1 MPFASFHSRYALCA
15 LRYAFLSFMDKSIL
29 IIGTFDTKAEELNF
43 IKDQILARGQ
53 KARTLDAGVLQP
65 SPAYVDIP
73 NERVAAA
80 GGRPLHELVS
90 RRDRGQAVAV
100 MAQGAAKVTRDLFDQ
115 GEISGVISLG
125 GGSGTVIGT
134 SAMRTL
140 PVGVP
145 KVMVSSMASGNM
157 RPYVRTS
164 DITMMY
170 SVVDI
175 SGLNRISRRILRNA
189 ALAICGMAEGREEKG
204 PAERPLIATTMFGV
218 TTPCVTEAKRVLE
231 EKGYEVLVFH
241 ANGPGGMAMEQ
252 LIGEGQIQAV
262 LDITTTELP
271 DELCGGKGSAGPHRL
286 EKAGEMRIPQVVVP
300 GAMDMV
306 NYFPD
311 SVPPQFRHRLLYV
324 HNPATTLMRTSEEE
338 NRQLAEIMA
347 RKLSRANGPVV
358 VYIPLR
364 GFSAVDASGQPFF
377 DPAADRAFVE
387 ALKNNL
393 PARIPVI
400 EKESHIND
408 PSFARELAQAL
419 LELLGR

>member
-1 MPFASFHSRYALCA
+1 ME
-15 LRYAFLSFMDKSIL
+15 KSIL
-29 IIGTFDTKAEELNF
+29 IIGTFDTKAEELSF
-43 IKDQILARGQ
+43 IKDQISARGLR
-53 KARTLDAGVLQP
+53 ARTLDAGVLQP
-65 SPAYVDIP
+65 SPESVDIS
-73 NERVAAA
+73 NEKVAAA

-100 MAQGAAKVTRDLFDQ
+100 MAQGAAKITRELFDKE
-115 GEISGVISLG
+115 EISGVISLG

-157 RPYVRTS
+157 RPYVGTS

-175 SGLNRISRRILRNA
+175 SGLNRISRRILSNA
-189 ALAICGMAEGREEKG
+189 ALAVCGMAEGGKE
-204 PAERPLIATTMFGV
+204 PVSAELPLIAATMFGV

-231 EKGYEVLVFH
+231 ERGYEVLVFH

-286 EKAGEMRIPQVVVP
+286 EKAGEKGIPQLVVP

-311 SVPPQFRHRLLYV
+311 AIPPRFRNRLFHV
-324 HNPATTLMRTSEEE
+324 HNPATTLMRTNEEE
-338 NRQLAEIMA
+338 NRHLAEIMA
-347 RKLSRANGPVV
+347 RKLSRAKGPVV

-364 GFSAVDASGQPFF
+364 GFSAMDAPGQPFF
-377 DPAADRAFVE
+377 SPGANRAFVE
-387 ALKNNL
+387 TLKKNL
-393 PARIPVI
+393 PPRIPVI
-400 EKESHIND
+400 EKNLHIND
-408 PSFARELAQAL
+408 PSFARETAQAL
-419 LELLGR
+419 LTLLRR

>member
-1 MPFASFHSRYALCA
+1 MEKF
-15 LRYAFLSFMDKSIL
+15 IL
-29 IIGTFDTKAEELNF
+29 VVGTFDTKAEELSF
-43 IKDQILARGQ
+43 IKGQISARGLR
-53 KARTLDAGVLQP
+53 ARTLDAGVLQP
-65 SPAYVDIP
+65 SPEYVDIS
-73 NERVAAA
+73 NEKVAAA

-100 MAQGAAKVTRDLFDQ
+100 MAQGAAKITRELFDK

-140 PVGVP
+140 SVGIP

-157 RPYVRTS
+157 RPYVGTS

-189 ALAICGMAEGREEKG
+189 ALALCGMAEAREEKVSV
-204 PAERPLIATTMFGV
+204 ERPLIATTMFGV
-218 TTPCVTEAKRVLE
+218 TTPCVSEAKRILE

-252 LIGEGQIQAV
+252 LIAEGQIQAV

-286 EKAGEMRIPQVVVP
+286 EKAGEMGIPQVVVP

-311 SVPPQFRHRLLYV
+311 AIPPQFRNRLLHV
-324 HNPATTLMRTSEEE
+324 HNPATTLMRTNEEE
-338 NRQLAEIMA
+338 NRLLAEIMA
-347 RKLSRANGPVV
+347 RKLSRAKGPVV

-377 DPAADRAFVE
+377 DPAADRAFIE

-408 PSFARELAQAL
+408 PSFARELAQVL

>member
-1 MPFASFHSRYALCA
+1 MRFCPMKRF
-15 LRYAFLSFMDKSIL
+15 IL
-29 IIGTFDTKAEELNF
+29 IIGTFDTKAEELSF
-43 IKDQILARGQ
+43 VKDQILARGQ

-65 SPAYVDIP
+65 SPAYVDIS

-100 MAQGAAKVTRDLFDQ
+100 MAQGAAKITREVFDK

-140 PVGVP
+140 PLGVP
-145 KVMVSSMASGNM
+145 KVMVSSMASGNI
-157 RPYVRTS
+157 RPYVGTS

-175 SGLNRISRRILRNA
+175 SGLNRISRQILSNA
-189 ALAICGMAEGREEKG
+189 ALAVCGMVEGGKEAVSAEL
-204 PAERPLIATTMFGV
+204 PLVAATMFGV
-218 TTPCVTEAKRVLE
+218 TTPCVTEAKRILE

-252 LIGEGQIQAV
+252 LIGEGHIQAV

-286 EKAGEMRIPQVVVP
+286 EKAGEMGIPQVVVP

-311 SVPPQFRHRLLYV
+311 AIPPQFRNRLFHV
-324 HNPATTLMRTSEEE
+324 HNPATTLMRTNEEE

-347 RKLSRANGPVV
+347 RKLSRAKGPVA

-364 GFSAVDASGQPFF
+364 GFSAMDALGQPFF
-377 DPAADRAFVE
+377 SPGVTRAFVE
-387 ALKNNL
+387 TLKKNL
-393 PARIPVI
+393 SPRIPVI
-400 EKESHIND
+400 EKDVHIND
-408 PSFARELAQAL
+408 PSFARETAQAL
-419 LELLGR
+419 LKLLRR

>member
-1 MPFASFHSRYALCA
+1 MKR
-15 LRYAFLSFMDKSIL
+15 SIL
-29 IIGTFDTKAEELNF
+29 VIGTFDTKAEELTF
-43 IKDQILARGQ
+43 IKDQISARGLR
-53 KARTLDAGVLQP
+53 ARTLDAGVLQP
-65 SPAYVDIP
+65 SPEYVDIP
-73 NERVAAA
+73 NEKVAAA

-100 MAQGAAKVTRDLFDQ
+100 MAQGAAKITRDLFDK

-157 RPYVRTS
+157 RPYVGTS

-175 SGLNRISRRILRNA
+175 SGLNRISRRILSNA
-189 ALAICGMAEGREEKG
+189 ALAVCGMVEGGKEAVS
-204 PAERPLIATTMFGV
+204 AERPLIATTMFGV

-231 EKGYEVLVFH
+231 GRGYEVLVFH

-252 LIGEGQIQAV
+252 LIGEGHIQAV
-262 LDITTTELP
+262 LDITTTELA

-286 EKAGEMRIPQVVVP
+286 EKAGEMGIPQVVVP

-311 SVPPQFRHRLLYV
+311 AIPPQFRNRLFHV
-324 HNPATTLMRTSEEE
+324 HNPATTLMRTNAEE
-338 NRQLAEIMA
+338 NGKLGEIMGQ
-347 RKLSRANGPVV
+347 KLSRSKGPVV
-358 VYIPLR
+358 VCIPLR
-364 GFSAVDASGQPFF
+364 GFSAVDAQGQPFF
-377 DPAADRAFVE
+377 DPEADRAFVE
-387 ALKNNL
+387 ALKKNL
-393 PARIPVI
+393 SASISVI
-400 EKESHIND
+400 EKEAHIND
-408 PSFARELAQAL
+408 PSFARETAQAL
-419 LELLGR
+419 LKLLRR

>member
-1 MPFASFHSRYALCA
+1 MKRF
-15 LRYAFLSFMDKSIL
+15 IL

-43 IKDQILARGQ
+43 VKDQISANGLSAL
-53 KARTLDAGVLQP
+53 TLDAGVLQP
-65 SPAYVDIP
+65 SSETVDIS

-100 MAQGAAKVTRDLFDQ
+100 MAQGAAKITRELFDR

-134 SAMRTL
+134 GAMRAL
-140 PVGVP
+140 PVGIP
-145 KVMVSSMASGNM
+145 KVMVSSMASGNI
-157 RPYVRTS
+157 RPYVGTS
-164 DITMMY
+164 DITMIY

-175 SGLNRISRRILRNA
+175 SGLNRISRKILSNA
-189 ALAICGMAEGREEKG
+189 ALAVCGMVEVGKEPVSAEL
-204 PAERPLIATTMFGV
+204 PLIAASMFGV
-218 TTPCVTEAKRVLE
+218 TTPCVTEAKRILE

-271 DELCGGKGSAGPHRL
+271 DELCGGKCSAGPHRL
-286 EKAGEMRIPQVVVP
+286 EKGGEMGIPQVMVP

-311 SVPPQFRHRLLYV
+311 AIPPQYRKRLFYV
-324 HNPATTLMRTSEEE
+324 HNPATTLMRTNEEE

-347 RKLSRANGPVV
+347 RKLSRAKGPVV

-364 GFSAVDASGQPFF
+364 GFSAVDAKGQPFF
-377 DPAADRAFVE
+377 DPEADRAFVE
-387 ALKNNL
+387 TLKKNL
-393 PARIPVI
+393 PRRIPVI
-400 EKESHIND
+400 EKDLHIND
-408 PSFARELAQAL
+408 PSFARETAQAL
-419 LELLGR
+419 LKLLGE

>member
-1 MPFASFHSRYALCA
+1 ME
-15 LRYAFLSFMDKSIL
+15 KSIL
-29 IIGTFDTKAEELNF
+29 IIGTFDTKAEELSF
-43 IKDQILARGQ
+43 IKDQISARGLR
-53 KARTLDAGVLQP
+53 ARTLDAGVLQP
-65 SPAYVDIP
+65 SPESVDIS
-73 NERVAAA
+73 NEKVAAA

-100 MAQGAAKVTRDLFDQ
+100 MAQGAARITRELFDKE
-115 GEISGVISLG
+115 EISGVISLG

-157 RPYVRTS
+157 RPYVGTS

-175 SGLNRISRRILRNA
+175 SGLNRISRRILSNA
-189 ALAICGMAEGREEKG
+189 ALAVCGMAEGGKE
-204 PAERPLIATTMFGV
+204 PVSAELPLIAATMFGV

-231 EKGYEVLVFH
+231 ERGYEVLVFH

-286 EKAGEMRIPQVVVP
+286 EKAGEKGIPQLVVP

-311 SVPPQFRHRLLYV
+311 AIPPRFRNRLFHV
-324 HNPATTLMRTSEEE
+324 HNPATTLMRTNEEE
-338 NRQLAEIMA
+338 NRHLAEIMA
-347 RKLSRANGPVV
+347 RKLSRAKGPVV

-364 GFSAVDASGQPFF
+364 GFSAMDALGQPFF
-377 DPAADRAFVE
+377 FPEANRAFIE
-387 ALKNNL
+387 ALKRNL
-393 PARIPVI
+393 PSRIPVI
-400 EKESHIND
+400 EKDMHIND
-408 PSFARELAQAL
+408 PTFARELAGAL
-419 LELLGR
+419 LEFLKK